1 MPVTWSDAHRFHA
14 PERAVWV
21 GVPIDADELPERAD
35 LIRTALEN
43 RDFVSLCDTLTYET
57 TETSNQWRSAIQSMR
72 TIIE

>member
-35 LIRTALEN
+35 LIRAERPVGTWGSIPA
-43 RDFVSLCDTLTYET
+43 
-57 TETSNQWRSAIQSMR
+57 RSPGVGKM
-72 TIIE
+72 